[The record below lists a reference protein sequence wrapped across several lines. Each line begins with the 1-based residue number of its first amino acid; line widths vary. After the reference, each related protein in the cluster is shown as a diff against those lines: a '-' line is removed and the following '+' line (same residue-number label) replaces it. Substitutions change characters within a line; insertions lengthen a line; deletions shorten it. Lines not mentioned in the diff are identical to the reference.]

1 MFDNVLAFFDR
12 HQSFILT
19 THDSPDADGIGAEY
33 VMASILQKKGKTV
46 TIINSSPV
54 PVNLQF
60 LINPDYK
67 IIKWDI
73 SMLASEEHSDLL
85 ENSATLILDTSEELH
100 LGPVREDLKK
110 VKEVFYIDHHE
121 PKTQCK
127 YQGINDPAASSV
139 SEIAIELT
147 ELLGI
152 NLDPQTATAAY
163 CGIIYDTGFF
173 SYPKTSGRT
182 FQAAIKTLEWGANP
196 NHVYRQLMEN
206 STCAAVLLQKQAM
219 TSLEFFMDRK
229 IAVMFLMKEDF
240 EKSGAEF
247 DEVENIVNIP
257 LKAKEVE
264 FSVLVREKMPGEVY
278 CSLRSKGSI
287 NVSKI
292 AQAFNG
298 GGHITSSG
306 FRSFDDVESTINN
319 LLTYVETQIKSGY

>member
-1 MFDNVLAFFDR
+1 MFDNVLAFINR

-33 VMASILQKKGKTV
+33 VMSLILQKKGKDV
-46 TIINSSPV
+46 KIINSSNV

-67 IIKWDI
+67 INKWDT
-73 SMLASEEHSDLL
+73 SMLVSAEHLALL
-85 ENSATLILDTSEELH
+85 ESSAILVLDASEELH
-100 LGPVREDLKK
+100 LGPIREDLKK
-110 VKEVFYIDHHE
+110 AKEVFFIDHHE
-121 PKTQCK
+121 PKAACK
-127 YQGINDPAASSV
+127 LKGLNDPEASSV
-139 SEIAIELT
+139 SEIAIELAGLT
-147 ELLGI
+147 GVK
-152 NLDPQTATAAY
+152 LDPKTATAAY

-219 TSLEFFMDRK
+219 ANLEFFMDRK
-229 IAVMFLMKEDF
+229 IAVMFLRKEDF

-264 FSVLVREKMPGEVY
+264 VSTLVREKTTGEVY

-298 GGHITSSG
+298 GGHVTSSG
-306 FRSFDDVESTINN
+306 FRSFEDVDSTIKN
-319 LLTYVETQIKSGY
+319 LLSFVEAQIKSG